1 MTFSKFPISNANSA
15 TETIETLSARSIFYP
30 FFVDPLRGTIS
41 LGKNG
46 EEEIKVT
53 IRGILIGG
61 VISPGDLSICH
72 RGGGGRGIRDYSSKK
87 YGPRF
92 MGRFRSPFPERDT
105 CIWTNFAGV
114 WSHVRVE
121 SRRGPYI
128 IQSFSHRPPPPSRRI
143 AWIPVR
149 GRRVNISPHV
159 KPRAGKNVSTW
170 VPCLV
175 LDAPFA
181 PFLPSLPRS
190 SGQLSLSSQA
200 LSFSSPLSIYLPP
213 EGGCLLPCRSPR
225 GGEQPRGGEEETRGE
240 RSGTRWMDRSLFLR
254 GV

>member
-181 PFLPSLPRS
+181 PFLPRPSPSLLPY
-190 SGQLSLSSQA
+190 
-200 LSFSSPLSIYLPP
+200 LSIFRRRAAASFLAARP
-213 EGGCLLPCRSPR
+213 
-225 GGEQPRGGEEETRGE
+225 EEESSRGE
-240 RSGTRWMDRSLFLR
+240 GRRKREGNVAERDGWTVPCFCAVFKSG
-254 GV
+254 